1 MPAENLE
8 EGTLALDLF
17 KLLEICFGISESESG
32 ADKTKS
38 ARLNSLE
45 EFADVQLSFGD
56 DLVIRAHRAVLAA
69 RSQYF
74 LSQFFSTFI
83 QSAETNL
90 GRIEE
95 M

>member
-17 KLLEICFGISESESG
+17 KLLEICFGISESDNSSSG
-32 ADKTKS
+32 SSKKAVASKS
-38 ARLNSLE
+38 GLNSLE

-74 LSQFFSTFI
+74 LS
-83 QSAETNL
+83 E
-90 GRIEE
+90 
-95 M
+95 